1 MGPRLST
8 PFSTLFSKSLL
19 SERPGFDP
27 RRGQTLKACNFAAL
41 WSGKTYSTSFERSKL
56 YLLGQM
62 EKKRFGAFLKHF
74 SLAQNTLKSYHKW
87 PKSRF
92 NLQGT
97 VSHLKILDQLN
108 LAYLIQ
114 SAAVLLGVLLV
125 GQSTLKSLHKMHLEW
140 LYPIVSM
147 KFL

>member
-1 MGPRLST
+1 MLDFWASGSIQILVGSINEILSIVQ
-8 PFSTLFSKSLL
+8 FGQGASKLQGRKVGSQKKLRHFGFKAMFFASLFSESLL
-19 SERPGFDP
+19 SERSGFDP

-56 YLLGQM
+56 YLLGKM

-97 VSHLKILDQLN
+97 VK
-108 LAYLIQ
+108 
-114 SAAVLLGVLLV
+114 G
-125 GQSTLKSLHKMHLEW
+125 
-140 LYPIVSM
+140 
-147 KFL
+147 F

>member
-1 MGPRLST
+1 MALLTQKPSSNGCKVIYPQSWQSKRFLDLLCSRLH
-8 PFSTLFSKSLL
+8 FSLL
-19 SERPGFDP
+19 YTELLLFERPGFDS
-27 RRGQTLKACNFAAL
+27 RSAQTLKACNFEAL

-74 SLAQNTLKSYHKW
+74 SLAQNTLKSYHKR

-97 VSHLKILDQLN
+97 VL
-108 LAYLIQ
+108 
-114 SAAVLLGVLLV
+114 
-125 GQSTLKSLHKMHLEW
+125 SLHKASRL
-140 LYPIVSM
+140 S
-147 KFL
+147 